1 MMKKRM
7 MVVGALAGALLAA
20 NGGDEEEACAPQ
32 STWMGFERLTLPEGT
47 LPLVSALPVPGTEDE
62 MLLLEI
68 LGVVRHVRI
77 EGNTVSELGSFTI
90 SLEDRCSLL
99 SGAFDPDWETN
110 RFLYIGLCANDT
122 GSEIVRY
129 TFDPPSYDAVVAS
142 EQRIYL
148 VDEPLATRP
157 WHQVGSI
164 GFFEDGSMW
173 ALFGEQLRS
182 ANAQDT
188 TNELGKILRI
198 VPSRDP
204 ATGGATPHPDNPFFG
219 HAVNSPNIWAW
230 GVRSPFRGALDASG
244 RLWVGDVGE
253 NTWEEINIV
262 PGIDAPGFEG
272 VNLGWPTYE
281 GRCTGLDC
289 ANFVQPLVY
298 WQHADDCFVL
308 QDEETELTTKRLAY
322 VGLQYQPRATD
333 RYEGRLEGRMIYG
346 DMCAGWVRS
355 VRADSTTTP
364 LEDRLDGHRPYI
376 SQWIQGADDHLYVTT
391 LGECEDPSRAVEPPG
406 LWRVVVRD

>member
-1 MMKKRM
+1 MTVMHRM
-7 MVVGALAGALLAA
+7 FALCALAGVLLGGC
-20 NGGDEEEACAPQ
+20 GGDDDTP
-32 STWMGFERLTLPEGT
+32 SGPTPTWMEFQPLTLPEGT

-62 MLLLEI
+62 MVLLEI

-77 EGNTVSELGSFTI
+77 EGDNVTELGSFEI

-129 TFDPPSYDAVVAS
+129 TFDPPSYDTVVAS

-148 VDEPLATRP
+148 VDEPMATRP

-188 TNELGKILRI
+188 TNDLGKILRI

-204 ATGGATPHPDNPFFG
+204 ATGGATPHEGNPFFG
-219 HAVNSPNIWAW
+219 DDTNSPNIWAW
-230 GVRSPFRGALDASG
+230 GVRSPFRGALDAED

-262 PGIDAPGFEG
+262 DGPAA
-272 VNLGWPTYE
+272 NLGWPTYE

-289 ANFVQPLVY
+289 GSFVQPLVY
-298 WQHADDCFVL
+298 WSHTDDHPFVL
-308 QDEETELTTKRLAY
+308 EDEETEITTKRLAY
-322 VGLQYQPRATD
+322 VGLQYQPRTTD

-376 SQWIQGADDHLYVTT
+376 SQWVQGADDHLYVTT
-391 LGECEDPSRAVEPPG
+391 LGECENPMNAVEPPG
-406 LWRVVVRD
+406 LWRVVVAADAP